1 MGVQNS
7 IVKKPDAAGMV
18 EYESGGQTVK
28 LSPAMIRKYL
38 VSGGGNVSDQE
49 VMMFLS
55 LCKFQH
61 LNPFLHEA
69 YLIKY
74 GNSPATMVTGKD
86 VFIKRAR
93 RNADYR
99 GKETGIIVIDNAGNV
114 VERSGAF
121 YLSGEQIVGGW
132 AKVYINGFDKPE
144 YAAVSFNEYAGRK
157 SNGELNNQWA
167 TKPATMI
174 QKVALVHALRE
185 AFPEDFNGLN
195 APEEIPVANDL
206 LETVAN
212 EQPISVPETVPE
224 SVPAETAPPMDV
236 QAALFG

>member
-1 MGVQNS
+1 MAVQNS
-7 IVKKPDAAGMV
+7 IVKKPDTAGMV

-114 VERSGAF
+114 VERAGAF
-121 YLSGEQIVGGW
+121 YLTGEQIVGGW
-132 AKVYINGFDKPE
+132 AKVYIQGFDKPE

-185 AFPEDFNGLN
+185 AFPEDFNGMT
-195 APEEIPVANDL
+195 APEEIPAANDL
-206 LETVAN
+206 LEAAATEQTVTVQEA
-212 EQPISVPETVPE
+212 PEVMPE
-224 SVPAETAPPMDV
+224 ESAPPMDV
-236 QAALFG
+236 QTALFG

>member
-1 MGVQNS
+1 MAVQNS
-7 IVKKPDAAGMV
+7 IVKKPDSAGMV

-114 VERSGAF
+114 VERAGAF
-121 YLSGEQIVGGW
+121 YLTGEQIVGGW

-185 AFPEDFNGLN
+185 AFPEDFNGMT
-195 APEEIPVANDL
+195 APEEIPAANDL
-206 LETVAN
+206 LEAAATEQTFTVQEA
-212 EQPISVPETVPE
+212 PEAIPE
-224 SVPAETAPPMDV
+224 ESAPPMDV
-236 QAALFG
+236 QTALFG

>member
-1 MGVQNS
+1 MAVQNS

-121 YLSGEQIVGGW
+121 YLNGEQIVGGW

-185 AFPEDFNGLN
+185 AFPEDFNGMT
-195 APEEIPVANDL
+195 APEEIPAANDL
-206 LETVAN
+206 LEAAATEQTVTVQEA
-212 EQPISVPETVPE
+212 PEAMPE
-224 SVPAETAPPMDV
+224 ESAPPMDV
-236 QAALFG
+236 QTALFG